1 MRKFIESVKDT
12 IYDLNH
18 FMWIL
23 IIIAAVS
30 IIVSFQTYEL
40 FSKDYTTEETAAA
53 ENESPVAKVAEEP
66 PAEIQITIPEGAT
79 YLDASKILVDAGIV
93 KDEEA
98 LVKMI
103 QDQGLEETVQPGE
116 YAVAREASAEE
127 ILGVMFKK
135 AE

>member
-1 MRKFIESVKDT
+1 MKKFMESVKDT

-23 IIIAAVS
+23 IIITAVG

-40 FSKDYTTEETAAA
+40 FSRDYTTEETAAV
-53 ENESPVAKVAEEP
+53 ESESPVAKVAEEA

-98 LVKMI
+98 FVKMI
-103 QDQGLEETVQPGE
+103 QEQGLEEAVQPGE
-116 YAVAREASAEE
+116 YTVSRDAAPEDL
-127 ILGVMFKK
+127 LGAMFVK

>member
-98 LVKMI
+98 FVKMI

>member
-40 FSKDYTTEETAAA
+40 FSRDYTTEEQTAEAQ
-53 ENESPVAKVAEEP
+53 SPVAKVAEEAP
-66 PAEIQITIPEGAT
+66 TEIQITIPEGAT

-98 LVKMI
+98 FVKMI
-103 QDQGLEETVQPGE
+103 QDQGLEEAVQPGE